1 MNQFCFCTL
10 AIGDT
15 YNNLALLLAQ
25 DINKY
30 APGKSFIILTDKP
43 DHFKQQTN
51 VIAYYHHPQSS
62 KIYNDKRFVLQKALE
77 FYDSCIFVDAN
88 IRLLEKLPENLNFT
102 SGIVA
107 YSSSSII
114 KFNNRVNSKSSQY
127 FSRYFQLIKK
137 VCFHFKIDIEKVKY
151 IQEYF
156 FYVTKNEN
164 FYKFLSMWELLAG
177 YFELRR
183 IYIGEGNI
191 IGLSAAI
198 AEFPIFHDYEKKIK
212 FFKDRI
218 YLSIRK
224 KQQTIIND
232 LELLLQEQRKYEYPP
247 RNIIQKIFNKLKH
260 KSGFLV
266 RKTILKFT
274 SWKYRDIY
282 QEIDK
287 QPL

>member
-1 MNQFCFCTL
+1 
-10 AIGDT
+10 
-15 YNNLALLLAQ
+15 
-25 DINKY
+25 
-30 APGKSFIILTDKP
+30 
-43 DHFKQQTN
+43 
-51 VIAYYHHPQSS
+51 
-62 KIYNDKRFVLQKALE
+62 
-77 FYDSCIFVDAN
+77 
-88 IRLLEKLPENLNFT
+88 
-102 SGIVA
+102 
-107 YSSSSII
+107 
-114 KFNNRVNSKSSQY
+114 
-127 FSRYFQLIKK
+127 
-137 VCFHFKIDIEKVKY
+137 
-151 IQEYF
+151 
-156 FYVTKNEN
+156 
-164 FYKFLSMWELLAG
+164 MWELLAG